1 MGVLLIIVGG
11 FIGGFVLMGAFCILS
26 KPVEKDVITSHCDEM
41 IKIIT
46 AYKNGY
52 KIEFRMLDG
61 SDNDWY
67 DVTCPSF
74 NFGVASYRIKEE
86 KKGKHINTR
95 W

>member
-26 KPVEKDVITSHCDEM
+26 KPVEKDVETNYIDEC
-41 IKIIT
+41 IKVML
-46 AYKNGY
+46 AYKEGA
-52 KIEFRMLDG
+52 KIEYMILDG
-61 SDNDWY
+61 SDGLTWREVSNPAWNWSIA
-67 DVTCPSF
+67 T
-74 NFGVASYRIKEE
+74 YRV